1 MFDFLNAAVLV
12 NLICLAM
19 MAFVVLVIFFTSED
33 ISRIG
38 ALLLGVGLIAQ
49 AGWTAYE
56 IQTHWLALAE
66 TMAAPKVAAKYRISS
81 DQLQTFSN
89 LVSFSLWIIP
99 FVTASWGTNIIS
111 DAAARNF
118 TYREKWMLPSYLAR
132 GAIWFL
138 GALWSLLTLPA
149 RLCDHSSSRE
159 ADVGENI
166 HPRAHWRRSS
176 RALINLLADLPQFN
190 RDEGNDTLVNML
202 DGSIIDSVSLQD
214 DEFGCYLSVK
224 WSSNSN
230 AVRVD
235 GARYVRLQIRA
246 AEMLGHDTTRMRH
259 KAERSIEDI
268 LGN

>member
-1 MFDFLNAAVLV
+1 MFDFLNTAVLV

-19 MAFVVLVIFFTSED
+19 MAFVVLVIFFTNED

-66 TMAAPKVAAKYRISS
+66 AMAAPKVVAKYRISS
-81 DQLQTFSN
+81 DQLQAFSN
-89 LVSFSLWIIP
+89 LVSFSLWVIP

-111 DAAARNF
+111 DSAARNF
-118 TYREKWMLPSYLAR
+118 TYREKWTLPGYLSC
-132 GAIWFL
+132 GAIWIL

-149 RLCDHSSSRE
+149 RLCDHSRSGE
-159 ADVGENI
+159 TDVGENI
-166 HPRAHWRRSS
+166 RPRAQWRRSS

-190 RDEGNDTLVNML
+190 RDEGDDCLVNML
-202 DGSIIDSVSLQD
+202 DGSTINSVRLQD

-246 AEMLGHDTTRMRH
+246 AEMLGHDTTKMRH

-268 LGN
+268 LGI